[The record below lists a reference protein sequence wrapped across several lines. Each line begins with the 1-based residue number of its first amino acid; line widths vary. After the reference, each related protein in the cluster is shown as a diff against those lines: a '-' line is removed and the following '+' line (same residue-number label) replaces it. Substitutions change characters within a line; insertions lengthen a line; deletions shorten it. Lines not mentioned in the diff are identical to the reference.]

1 MAFKLSIKSIFTKW
15 WIFCFIKIEGRNR
28 IISFLGCFDMWTL
41 YKKKYRKQNLA
52 VTYYDASPLERL
64 KIDKYA
70 YRQSIKPGITGL
82 LQKSHE
88 VTKTRKLY
96 YYQIMNGLLTKFF
109 GPWNDYFTY
118 TKHIIS
124 SSQRSHPAASLLFV
138 LLSLHN
144 NNKLK
149 NELECYGADMVGRVW
164 LQRERCRLHRYT

>member
-1 MAFKLSIKSIFTKW
+1 MKIFKILPSYLFSHTPYRSGQLDDSNNRNLLCCSLFHRRGEKLTKHS
-15 WIFCFIKIEGRNR
+15 NR
-28 IISFLGCFDMWTL
+28 L
-41 YKKKYRKQNLA
+41 N
-52 VTYYDASPLERL
+52 
-64 KIDKYA
+64 
-70 YRQSIKPGITGL
+70 IKPWITGL

-88 VTKTRKLY
+88 ITKPSKLY

-138 LLSLHN
+138 RLSLHN

-149 NELECYGADMVGRVW
+149 NELECTERIWSGRVW
-164 LQRERCRLHRYT
+164 LQRERSLYAVCTDMHKIWFMLGEVIILWMR